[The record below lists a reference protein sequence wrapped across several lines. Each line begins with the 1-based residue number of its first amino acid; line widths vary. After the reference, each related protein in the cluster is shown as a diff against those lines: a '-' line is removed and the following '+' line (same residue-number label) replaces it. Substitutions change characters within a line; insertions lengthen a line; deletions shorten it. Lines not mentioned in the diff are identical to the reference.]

1 MINDID
7 EAEMA
12 VSLTMSGRGS
22 PAAARATPAIDEEAA
37 SPMTDAQRAALAALV
52 RPPAARR
59 QSRWERRDATG
70 DVAWA
75 GVLALMLGLSLHV
88 LVEGLR
94 FVREADTL
102 QAIAA
107 TRPHF
112 DARIA
117 QSPTT
122 APATTPIASEATVAG
137 ATAQGLAERRQSSGV
152 VSRTM

>member
-1 MINDID
+1 
-7 EAEMA
+7 MA
-12 VSLTMSGRGS
+12 VSLTMIDGGS
-22 PAAARATPAIDEEAA
+22 PAAARATAAIDDEAA

-75 GVLALMLGLSLHV
+75 GVLVLMLGLSLHV

-102 QAIAA
+102 HAIAA
-107 TRPHF
+107 THPHV

-122 APATTPIASEATVAG
+122 APATTRIARAAAGAG
-137 ATAQGLAERRQSSGV
+137 ATAQGLAEGRQSSGV
-152 VSRTM
+152 VRRTM